1 MIREDSSF
9 CYQNC
14 LATLH
19 KKLKIFIFIFLSF
32 DSYFFFKIFLI
43 VIFHLIVSFQL
54 YDIYEILLNV
64 KAIMD
69 RVIKIL
75 YFTVFEVEIQN
86 YENYFPYLINHG
98 ETCRYLLFKA
108 LYRCSVSW
116 ILVIRF
122 CLTISKNFAG
132 SYKNIRFTCFVKLV
146 HDFCHLGGE
155 N

>member
-108 LYRCSVSW
+108 LYRCSVS
-116 ILVIRF
+116 
-122 CLTISKNFAG
+122 
-132 SYKNIRFTCFVKLV
+132 
-146 HDFCHLGGE
+146 
-155 N
+155 